1 MEKGVRPLYILK
13 YFMAILT
20 LSEYQRLL
28 DRYENVND
36 GHILPDLRLV
46 VRLDAHRVGPEWGQF
61 KDAEYP
67 YHKSI
72 VEGLT
77 NTARR
82 LMAFDI
88 RMNYAFIHGDEISL
102 LLDKTESMGLRRRAR
117 LISHLSS
124 LATLFFRE
132 EMKLPVIFRAKLSEL
147 PSDVHVSDYFFWQRK
162 VGVRNF
168 FGRAFSLILE
178 KRGLDEKAITQKIS
192 GLTEEATWRMAEE
205 LEIPLEQIPVSF
217 IRGVGLWWEEDAGE
231 IRLAIRDG
239 LPDKDE
245 EYEGLLSRVIS
256 GSSFL
261 PKEEGVEIKWRVSE
275 TLPKATPTTPGKV
288 RDNSSFRIGSSKGAR
303 IIERS

>member
-1 MEKGVRPLYILK
+1 
-13 YFMAILT
+13 MAILT

-36 GHILPDLRLV
+36 GHILPELRLV
-46 VRLDAHRVGPEWGQF
+46 VRLDAHRIGPQWGQF

-72 VEGLT
+72 VEALT

-82 LMAFDI
+82 LMAFDM

-124 LATLFFRE
+124 AATMFFRE

-147 PSDVHVSDYFFWQRK
+147 PSDAHVTDYFFWQRK

-178 KRGLDEKAITQKIS
+178 KRGMAAQDITQKIA
-192 GLTEEATWRMAEE
+192 GLTEEATWKFAEE
-205 LEIPLEQIPVSF
+205 LQIPLDQIPSSF
-217 IRGVGLWWEEDAGE
+217 IRGVGLWWEEEAGE

-245 EYEGLLSRVIS
+245 EYDNLLSRVVS
-256 GSSFL
+256 GASFL

-275 TLPKATPTTPGKV
+275 TLPKAPASATAKGK
-288 RDNSSFRIGSSKGAR
+288 DTGGFRIGSSKGAR